1 MEDKIDATIKWYMEV
16 VLRHQVVVHGC

>member
-16 VLRHQVVVHGC
+16 VLRHQVVVHGW